1 MIVHFHRSPSQRLVL
16 FTALLCLLAVTNG
29 FAQTLLDKIGIK
41 GKGTGTTATLAAL
54 TDDQVAAGLKEALGK
69 GVQQAV
75 AQLGKQGGFLTNGT
89 VKIPMPESLQKVE
102 KSIRTLKQGALADE
116 FITTMNRAAEQAVPQ
131 AAAIFSDGIKQMS
144 ITDAKAIL
152 TGPEDSATQYFRKT
166 GTNALHAAFLP
177 IVKQATEKAGVTAAY
192 KNMMA
197 KAGGGALGKSF
208 GGTLSAFGVSQDAAD
223 VDGYVTRKAM
233 DGLFKMVAEEE
244 NRIRQNPVARSTDVL
259 KKVFGAVGK

>member
-1 MIVHFHRSPSQRLVL
+1 MQVHLHRSLSQRLAL
-16 FTALLCLLAVTNG
+16 FATLLCLFTVASG
-29 FAQTLLDKIGIK
+29 SAQTLLDKIGIK
-41 GKGTGTTATLAAL
+41 AKSPGTSTALAAL

-75 AQLGKQGGFLTNGT
+75 SQLGKQGGFLTNGA

-102 KSIRTLKQGALADE
+102 KSLRALKQDALADE

-131 AAAIFSDGIKQMS
+131 AAAIFSDSIKQMS
-144 ITDAKAIL
+144 IADAKAIL

-166 GTNALHAAFLP
+166 STNALHAAFLP

-192 KNMMA
+192 KNMMN
-197 KAGGGALGKSF
+197 KAGGGGLGKSF
-208 GGTLSAFGVSQDAAD
+208 GGTLSAFGVSQDATD

-244 NRIRQNPVARSTDVL
+244 KRIRQNPVARSTDVL